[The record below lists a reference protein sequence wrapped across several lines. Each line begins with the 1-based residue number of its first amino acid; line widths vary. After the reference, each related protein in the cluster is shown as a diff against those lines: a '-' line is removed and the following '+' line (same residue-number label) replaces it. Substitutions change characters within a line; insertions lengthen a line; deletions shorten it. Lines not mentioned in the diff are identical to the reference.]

1 MSRPKFAESC
11 VASLIRLRSAGWR
24 CTPAGNFGRKLPQG
38 EASRTCAIGF
48 APCTAKLMRH
58 LGDARPH
65 HPGGLKLP
73 RPHLEIIGTCYLPRP
88 RPASAGTCR
97 RWPLRERVFKP
108 LLGGLVP
115 LADGSE
121 VVRNLRPGLIV
132 FDLTYGSTPLVTP
145 ASLRNLAHTPTL
157 GLTFHGGNRTGVS
170 MPLISTRMRL
180 R

>member
-1 MSRPKFAESC
+1 VLPPPATAGLGRNVPALA
-11 VASLIRLRSAGWR
+11 VAGKS
-24 CTPAGNFGRKLPQG
+24 
-38 EASRTCAIGF
+38 
-48 APCTAKLMRH
+48 
-58 LGDARPH
+58 
-65 HPGGLKLP
+65 
-73 RPHLEIIGTCYLPRP
+73 
-88 RPASAGTCR
+88 
-97 RWPLRERVFKP
+97 FKP